1 MLSFLVAGARCVV
14 LDVTRARGAGI
25 IQAGVEIAEDP
36 QHSPKIRVLR
46 HAPGGESGN
55 GAAQIG
61 IESPGRL
68 GLAAELGVELDQG
81 GVVVVAE
88 KLQRNAQFAAVSEN
102 SLVVTGKPRRA
113 GIEVEVA
120 MRLPVDL
127 FRVIRLDDP
136 VAPARGPYPPTAPLP
151 PFSAPARSSYFHD
164 TL

>member
-1 MLSFLVAGARCVV
+1 MLSPLVAGARCVV

-81 GVVVVAE
+81 GVVVVAD
-88 KLQRNAQFAAVSEN
+88 KLQPNAQSPPLSKN
-102 SLVVTGKPRRA
+102 SPLSPAKP
-113 GIEVEVA
+113 
-120 MRLPVDL
+120 
-127 FRVIRLDDP
+127 
-136 VAPARGPYPPTAPLP
+136 
-151 PFSAPARSSYFHD
+151 H
-164 TL
+164 